1 MSQYQTTP
9 FKPTPQLAVAG
20 TPSYLLGSWNDKTGP
35 TQGYVISDASNG
47 TTTATLIF
55 QITSGNVP
63 VTGSLITVV
72 GTANG
77 GGNFNV
83 TNVAITVSSTTE
95 QGVCTVTYT
104 IPSTASP
111 VVQTQD
117 FGQVIIPQP
126 EVGETISGSTYASVP
141 VAAPYN
147 NPNIQEG
154 KSFTATVNLPNSGTL
169 SGITV
174 VLQGA
179 DIDLDSEYKT
189 IHTFASV
196 TAANTSETFQS
207 GTDTQFITAT
217 AAPGTI
223 GNNPG
228 GANLSNYRFY
238 RLKFT
243 AITGSG
249 PAIGK
254 IEF

>member
-1 MSQYQTTP
+1 MSQYVTSP
-9 FKPTPQLAVAG
+9 FKPPVQLAVAG
-20 TPSYLLGSWNDKTGP
+20 TPSYLLGSFNDKTGP

-55 QITSGNVP
+55 QIVSGNVP

-83 TNVAITVSSTTE
+83 TNVSVTVVSTTE
-95 QGVCTVTYT
+95 QGVCTCTYT
-104 IPSTASP
+104 IPSTATP
-111 VVQTQD
+111 IAQTQD

-126 EVGETISGSTYASVP
+126 EVGETVSGSTYTSVP
-141 VAAPYN
+141 VARPFN

-154 KSFTATVNLPNSGTL
+154 QALTATLNLPSGGTL
-169 SGITV
+169 SGITA

-179 DIDLDSEYKT
+179 DIDFDSEYKT

-196 TAANTSETFQS
+196 TWAGTSETFQS
-207 GTDTQFITAT
+207 GSDVIAPSAT
-217 AAPGTI
+217 PGNI
-223 GNNPG
+223 SSNPG
-228 GANLSNYRFY
+228 GANLLNYRFY
-238 RLKFT
+238 RYKFT
-243 AITGSG
+243 AVTGSG
-249 PAIGK
+249 LAIGK